1 MSYIGKTPTFSNV
14 KESAPLDIA
23 ISALD
28 INWGLGDTYYKS
40 ISADSTFTFSNDV
53 NGKSIAVAITNTDA
67 SDHAITWPA
76 GVKADLNYD
85 GTVVTGT
92 TSLFTFVKINGVV
105 YVAEMKEI
113 A

>member
-1 MSYIGKTPTFSNV
+1 MSYEGKNPTYENV

-23 ISALD
+23 IPSFD
-28 INWGLGDTYYKS
+28 VDWSSGDTYSKG
-40 ISADSTFTFSNDV
+40 ITAAETFTFSNDV
-53 NGKSIAVAITNTDA
+53 NGKSIVVAISNIDT
-67 SDHAITWPA
+67 SDHAVTWPA
-76 GVKADLNYD
+76 GIKADLNYD
-85 GTVVTGT
+85 GTVVNGT

>member
-1 MSYIGKTPTFSNV
+1 MSYEGKNPTYDNV

-23 ISALD
+23 IAALD

-40 ISADSTFTFSNDV
+40 IAAATTFTFSNDV
-53 NGKSIAVAITNTDA
+53 NGKSIVVAVTNTDT
-67 SDHAITWPA
+67 SDHAITLPA

-85 GTVVTGT
+85 GTVVNGT

>member
-1 MSYIGKTPTFSNV
+1 MSYIGKTPTFNNV

-23 ISALD
+23 VSALD
-28 INWGLGDTYYKS
+28 IDWSLGDTYYKS
-40 ISADSTFTFSNDV
+40 ISAATAFTFSNDV
-53 NGKSIAVAITNTDA
+53 NGKSIVFAVTNTDVTDRA
-67 SDHAITWPA
+67 VTWPL

-85 GTVVTGT
+85 GTVVAGT